1 MITPIDQEPPK
12 IEFPCRYSIRVMGEC
27 HDTFVDR
34 VVEIIQVHAPE
45 LERDTAKTKDSSKG
59 TWMRVHV
66 VIDATGADQSAAI
79 HEALKA
85 YESVKMVI

>member
-12 IEFPCRYSIRVMGEC
+12 IEFPCRYSIRVMGER
-27 HDTFVDR
+27 HDAFVDR

-59 TWMRVHV
+59 TWMSVHV
-66 VIDATGADQSAAI
+66 VIEATGADQLAAI
-79 HEALKA
+79 HRLSVPH
-85 YESVKMVI
+85 ESVKMVI